1 MRLSTSVN
9 ILGQEYSVQV
19 VPYGSDP
26 MFLDGETN
34 GYTDLFEHRIV
45 VQDAPDG
52 DTENVYAVTARCL
65 RHEVV
70 HAFLEESGLSS
81 NWTHQTGQDET
92 IVDWIAVQWNKME
105 DVISDISVKLMQA
118 YPPRPV
124 TTMSPAYVVT
134 DDGIPDGPTY

>member
-9 ILGQEYSVQV
+9 ILGQEYSVEV

-52 DTENVYAVTARCL
+52 DMENVYAVTARCL

-92 IVDWIAVQWNKME
+92 IVDWIAVQWNKIAT
-105 DVISDISVKLMQA
+105 VISDISAKLMQA
-118 YPPRPV
+118 YTSFSV
-124 TTMSPAYVVT
+124 TTMSPAYVIT
-134 DDGIPDGPTY
+134 DDGVPVRSN